1 MLVELKA
8 LLHRY
13 YITYLRF
20 PNRPLNDFLLA
31 IIIAATLTI
40 RNISGLGI
48 LAGIIYFITLPFTFL
63 TTVRTMLG
71 EIVSE
76 KASGIKEYLKLNGLH
91 SFTYQLYLI
100 TLTSTK
106 MLFFTCFV
114 LVGIYAGT
122 FFENDSPYNKFF
134 SFFINTTTSE
144 TIQLYVLCSLATV
157 SFILF
162 LSTLFSDPKVAS
174 SVGGLLYAAISII
187 SMIATSQNRVEIY
200 YIVCLFPQSALT
212 LAVKSGSRRNGM
224 TTGLSLSTIM
234 YMIVFDFFLYLIL
247 YMYLDQVVKDEN
259 GVRKPL
265 LFFFDVFKGKKSGR
279 RNTVTNSEVAMTQ
292 RLINPEEDESE
303 GTDGNDEVSQ
313 NDSSSARFHEM
324 IPGAHYLKKSV
335 QINNLTKNF
344 GKFTAVDNISFP
356 IYQGQIFCLLGH
368 NGAGKTTTIKML
380 TGLLEIDKG
389 EVFYDG
395 EDFAKNMEKARSKIG
410 ICTQHDI
417 LFEKLR
423 VCEHLELVAKLRNLP
438 DQEIPAAVEEALRKV
453 NLVNERDKFSE
464 ELSGGNKRKLSLA
477 MAVLGKTRV
486 IFLDEPT
493 SGMDPQ
499 NRRVM
504 WYHLK
509 QLKEQGLTILLTT
522 HHLDEADELAD
533 RIAIMSKGRL
543 LALGTS
549 EFFKKKFGVG
559 YHLHLTPT
567 RHEGAALSEFAGKR
581 QELQNSIQNIIPSAK
596 FDEQTAGDVLKCSLP
611 FATQKDFPR
620 VFEELEKYEDIRVNV
635 EMNTLEDVFVNIGL
649 SEDKLLQGTEEDPEN
664 IEINV
669 NTQPP
674 ACLSEKPVY
683 NFAAQTFALA
693 KRRVYL
699 LTRSLR
705 NIFLMV
711 LPLVLIL
718 FGVLG
723 SFGIEQTDFRFLYF
737 ISIVF
742 FSFGLNTATYCSLPV
757 YEREEKL
764 KYLMDVMGL
773 RNLPYWLGNIS
784 VDFIAITIINLI
796 VYGLYYWFYS
806 KLTIF
811 GKILNMPTPTDF
823 LIFMIPHGLALITIG
838 YAYSFLFDKALSAV
852 KIFPLIY
859 FFGLNTLAMYAVS
872 QVAGASENGISN
884 PILAAATSIICPSS
898 LMMLVFTGTL
908 GREGSGFSIYK
919 CAVAELCF
927 AAFYFAITL
936 ALENRRLSSS
946 KRELTSG
953 WQAPEPQ
960 AIPVDH
966 NDVQFE
972 TNRTMESQ
980 EDPIKAVGLS
990 KIYDNGFTAV
1000 KGVTFGVPQG
1010 QIFGLLGPNGAGK
1023 STTFNILTAA
1033 TGKSGGSVQLLDQEV
1048 NKNMPE
1054 VYENVGICPQFN
1066 ALWDFLTV
1074 KEHLMLFGNLKGLR
1088 GNKLDQVIN
1097 YYLDVLQLRDHAN
1110 KRAED
1115 LSGGNKRKLSVANAF
1130 IGSAFLLFLD
1140 EPSTGV
1146 DPLARRFLWNSIQQV
1161 LSMRKASVVLTT
1173 HSMYEA
1179 ESLSHKIGILING
1192 RFVCIGPTQYL
1203 KEKNS
1208 HGYKVTVSLLPDA
1221 PDPMEKIM
1229 AIFPKAQR
1237 LNEASF
1243 VLQTYQIPFE
1253 GFKFS
1258 KAFDKLEVL
1267 KQQGLVKDF
1276 SIYNTTLEQI
1286 FIYFS
1291 KFQINLEDQQ
1301 QNNGGVTSSSVN

>member
-1 MLVELKA
+1 
-8 LLHRY
+8 
-13 YITYLRF
+13 
-20 PNRPLNDFLLA
+20 
-31 IIIAATLTI
+31 
-40 RNISGLGI
+40 
-48 LAGIIYFITLPFTFL
+48 
-63 TTVRTMLG
+63 
-71 EIVSE
+71 
-76 KASGIKEYLKLNGLH
+76 
-91 SFTYQLYLI
+91 
-100 TLTSTK
+100 
-106 MLFFTCFV
+106 
-114 LVGIYAGT
+114 
-122 FFENDSPYNKFF
+122 
-134 SFFINTTTSE
+134 
-144 TIQLYVLCSLATV
+144 
-157 SFILF
+157 
-162 LSTLFSDPKVAS
+162 
-174 SVGGLLYAAISII
+174 
-187 SMIATSQNRVEIY
+187 
-200 YIVCLFPQSALT
+200 
-212 LAVKSGSRRNGM
+212 
-224 TTGLSLSTIM
+224 
-234 YMIVFDFFLYLIL
+234 
-247 YMYLDQVVKDEN
+247 
-259 GVRKPL
+259 
-265 LFFFDVFKGKKSGR
+265 
-279 RNTVTNSEVAMTQ
+279 
-292 RLINPEEDESE
+292 
-303 GTDGNDEVSQ
+303 
-313 NDSSSARFHEM
+313 
-324 IPGAHYLKKSV
+324 
-335 QINNLTKNF
+335 
-344 GKFTAVDNISFP
+344 
-356 IYQGQIFCLLGH
+356 
-368 NGAGKTTTIKML
+368 
-380 TGLLEIDKG
+380 
-389 EVFYDG
+389 
-395 EDFAKNMEKARSKIG
+395 
-410 ICTQHDI
+410 
-417 LFEKLR
+417 
-423 VCEHLELVAKLRNLP
+423 
-438 DQEIPAAVEEALRKV
+438 
-453 NLVNERDKFSE
+453 
-464 ELSGGNKRKLSLA
+464 

-486 IFLDEPT
+486 IFLDEAT

-559 YHLHLTPT
+559 YHLNLTPVRT
-567 RHEGAALSEFAGKR
+567 NVVDFAIKR
-581 QELQNSIQNIIPSAK
+581 QEFRDIVHRIIPSAK
-596 FDEQTAGDVLKCSLP
+596 FDEQTAGEVLKCSLP
-611 FATQKDFPR
+611 FAAQKDFPR
-620 VFEELEKYEDIRVNV
+620 VFEELEKFENVRVSV

-649 SEDKLLQGTEEDPEN
+649 SEDKLLGGDEEDSDN

-674 ACLSEKPVY
+674 ACLNEKPVY
-683 NFAAQTFALA
+683 NFAAQTFSLA

-737 ISIVF
+737 IVIVF

-784 VDFIAITIINLI
+784 VDFIAITLMNLI
-796 VYGLYYWFYS
+796 VYGLYYWFHS
-806 KLTIF
+806 KLTF
-811 GKILNMPTPTDF
+811 VGRMLNMPTPTEF
-823 LIFMIPHGLALITIG
+823 LIFMIPHGLALVAIG
-838 YAYSFLFDKALSAV
+838 YAYSFIFDKALSAV
-852 KIFPLIY
+852 KLFPLIY
-859 FFGLNTLAMYAVS
+859 FFGLNTLALYAVANVDNS
-872 QVAGASENGISN
+872 LLVVIVSV
-884 PILAAATSIICPSS
+884 ICPSS
-898 LMMLVFTGTL
+898 LMMLIFTGSL
-908 GREGSGFSIYK
+908 GSDFSIYK
-919 CAVAELCF
+919 CAVAEICF
-927 AAFYFAITL
+927 AAFYFAITI

-960 AIPVDH
+960 AIPVDQ
-966 NDVQFE
+966 NGVEFE
-972 TNRTMESQ
+972 KNRVREST
-980 EDPIKAVGLS
+980 EDPIKAIELS

-1000 KGVTFGVPQG
+1000 KGVTFGVAQG

-1033 TGKSGGSVQLLDQEV
+1033 TGKSGGSVQLLNQEV

-1054 VYENVGICPQFN
+1054 VYENVGICPQFY

-1074 KEHLMLFGNLKGLR
+1074 KEHFTLFGNLKGLR
-1088 GNKLDQVIN
+1088 GEKLDQVIN

-1161 LSMRKASVVLTT
+1161 LNMRKASVVLTT

-1203 KEKNS
+1203 KEKYS

-1221 PDPMEKIM
+1221 PDPLEKIM

-1258 KAFDKLEVL
+1258 KAFERLEVL
-1267 KQQGLVKDF
+1267 KQKGLVKDS

-1291 KFQINLEDQQ
+1291 KFQINIEDQVVQ
-1301 QNNGGVTSSSVN
+1301 VQPRDGTDRNHTLITSQLALKEN

>member
-1 MLVELKA
+1 MLIELKA

-13 YITYLRF
+13 AITYFRF
-20 PNRPLNDFLLA
+20 RNKPFNDFLLA
-31 IIIAATLTI
+31 AIISATLII

-48 LAGIIYFITLPFTFL
+48 LAGIIYFLTLPFTFL
-63 TTVRTMLG
+63 VVVRTMLG
-71 EIVSE
+71 EIASE

-91 SFTYQLYLI
+91 PFTYQLYLI
-100 TLTSTK
+100 TLTSIK
-106 MLFFTCFV
+106 MVFFTCFV
-114 LVGIYAGT
+114 LLGILVGDLFEGDAG
-122 FFENDSPYNKFF
+122 SRAVF
-134 SFFINTTTSE
+134 SYFVKSTMSE
-144 TIQLYVLCSLATV
+144 TVELYVFCALSSV

-162 LSTLFSDPKVAS
+162 LSTFFSDPKVAS
-174 SVGGLLYAAISII
+174 SVGGLLYAAISIV
-187 SMIATSQNRVEIY
+187 SMIATSQNREEIY

-212 LAVKSGSRRNGM
+212 LGVRNGDGVYVGGFNFDRVISM
-224 TTGLSLSTIM
+224 VL
-234 YMIVFDFFLYLIL
+234 FDFFLYLIL
-247 YMYLDQVVKDEN
+247 YLYLDQVVKDEN

-265 LFFFDVFKGKKSGR
+265 FFFLDFLKPKKETGGANEVPMR
-279 RNTVTNSEVAMTQ
+279 EMLLTSETAE
-292 RLINPEEDESE
+292 RDF
-303 GTDGNDEVSQ
+303 
-313 NDSSSARFHEM
+313 SSAKFHEM
-324 IPGAHYLKKSV
+324 IHGADDLKKSV
-335 QINNLTKNF
+335 QISNLTKKF
-344 GKFTAVDNISFP
+344 GSFTAVENISFP
-356 IYQGQIFCLLGH
+356 IYEGQIFCLLGH

-380 TGLLEIDKG
+380 TGLLEIDGGK
-389 EVFYDG
+389 VVYDG
-395 EDFAKNMEKARSKIG
+395 EDFAENMDKVRSKIG

-423 VCEHLELVAKLRNLP
+423 VCEHLELIAKLRKLP
-438 DQEIPAAVEEALRKV
+438 EGDISPAVEEALRKV
-453 NLVNERDKFSE
+453 NLVNERNKYSE

-504 WYHLK
+504 WHHLK

-533 RIAIMSKGRL
+533 RIAIMSKGKL

-559 YHLHLTPT
+559 YHLNLTPVRT
-567 RHEGAALSEFAGKR
+567 NIVDFAIKR
-581 QELQNSIQNIIPSAK
+581 QEFRDIVQKIIPSAK
-596 FDEQTAGDVLKCSLP
+596 FDEQTAGEVLKCSLP

-620 VFEELEKYEDIRVNV
+620 VFEELEKFEDVRISV

-649 SEDKLLQGTEEDPEN
+649 SEDKLLFGDEEDSGDDV
-664 IEINV
+664 EINV
-669 NTQPP
+669 STQPP

-699 LTRSLR
+699 LTRSWR
-705 NIFLMV
+705 NIFLMI
-711 LPLVLIL
+711 LPLVLIF
-718 FGVLG
+718 FGILG

-737 ISIVF
+737 IVIVF

-773 RNLPYWLGNIS
+773 RNIPYWLGNIG
-784 VDFIAITIINLI
+784 VDFIAITVMNLI

-806 KLTIF
+806 NLTFI
-811 GKILNMPTPTDF
+811 GRMLSLPTPTEF
-823 LIFMIPHGLALITIG
+823 IIFMIPHGLALVSIG
-838 YAYSFLFDKALSAV
+838 YAYSFIFDKALSAV
-852 KIFPLIY
+852 KLFPLLY
-859 FFGLNTLAMYAVS
+859 FFGLNTLAMYAVANMNS
-872 QVAGASENGISN
+872 SLLMVIVSG
-884 PILAAATSIICPSS
+884 ICPSS
-898 LMMLVFTGTL
+898 LMMMIFTGGLSSNFTV
-908 GREGSGFSIYK
+908 YK

-927 AAFYFAITL
+927 AVFYFGVTL
-936 ALENRRLSSS
+936 ALEHRRLSVN
-946 KRELTSG
+946 KKDLASG
-953 WQAPEPQ
+953 WHTPEPQ
-960 AIPVDH
+960 AIPVDLG
-966 NDVQFE
+966 DVEFE
-972 TNRTMESQ
+972 KKRTMETI
-980 EDPIKAVGLS
+980 EDPIKAVELS

-1000 KGVTFGVPQG
+1000 KGVTFGVAPG

-1033 TGKSGGSVQLLDQEV
+1033 IGKSGGSVKLLNQEV

-1074 KEHLMLFGNLKGLR
+1074 REHLTLFGNLKGLR
-1088 GNKLDQVIN
+1088 GEKLDQVIN
-1097 YYLDVLQLRDHAN
+1097 YYLDVLQLREHEN

-1146 DPLARRFLWNSIQQV
+1146 DPLARRFLWNAIQQV

-1179 ESLSHKIGILING
+1179 ESLSHKIGLLING

-1203 KEKNS
+1203 KEKYS

-1221 PDPMEKIM
+1221 PDPMGKIM
-1229 AIFPKAQR
+1229 EIFPSAQR
-1237 LNEASF
+1237 LSEASF
-1243 VLQTYQIPFE
+1243 ILQTYQIPFE

-1258 KAFDKLEVL
+1258 KAF
-1267 KQQGLVKDF
+1267 
-1276 SIYNTTLEQI
+1276 
-1286 FIYFS
+1286 
-1291 KFQINLEDQQ
+1291 
-1301 QNNGGVTSSSVN
+1301 